1 MSTKNSQ
8 FSNNMLKIINVM
20 ALSLLVND
28 LDSRNK
34 NFYNDRGFIDFKKQS
49 KQKISIQ
56 SFIKEF

>member
-8 FSNNMLKIINVM
+8 FSNNTLKIINVM

-34 NFYNDRGFIDFKKQS
+34 NFYSDRGFIDFKEQS
-49 KQKISIQ
+49 K
-56 SFIKEF
+56 